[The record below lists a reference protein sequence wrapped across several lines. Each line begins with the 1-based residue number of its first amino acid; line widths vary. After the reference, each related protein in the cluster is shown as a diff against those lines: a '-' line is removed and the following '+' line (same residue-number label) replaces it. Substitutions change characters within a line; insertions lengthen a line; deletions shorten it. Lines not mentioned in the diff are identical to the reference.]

1 MNALARLSGRALGH
15 LAPAV
20 AATLARYLAT
30 RPLRRSRHPDPPDAE
45 PVTFR
50 FGLAGLRWGRE
61 GPLVLA
67 LHGWEGRAAQF
78 RTLAAR
84 LVPMG
89 YRVLALDAPAHG
101 RSPGREA
108 DPVVFADA
116 LQEAAA
122 ELGPV
127 HAVIGH
133 SMGGASTLLALS
145 RGLGSARVVTIAAP
159 ASLAG
164 VLARMSRHLGL
175 PESARRLF
183 FEAMHRR
190 TGLAPEQLDIDLLAA
205 GLAPRPVLVVH
216 DREDPVIPFDDAR
229 RIVAA
234 TGAQLLAT
242 SGLGHRAVLRDEGV
256 LQRIA
261 GFLTAPA
268 A

>member
-1 MNALARLSGRALGH
+1 
-15 LAPAV
+15 
-20 AATLARYLAT
+20 
-30 RPLRRSRHPDPPDAE
+30 
-45 PVTFR
+45 
-50 FGLAGLRWGRE
+50 
-61 GPLVLA
+61 
-67 LHGWEGRAAQF
+67 
-78 RTLAAR
+78 
-84 LVPMG
+84 
-89 YRVLALDAPAHG
+89 
-101 RSPGREA
+101 
-108 DPVVFADA
+108 
-116 LQEAAA
+116 
-122 ELGPV
+122 
-127 HAVIGH
+127 
-133 SMGGASTLLALS
+133 
-145 RGLGSARVVTIAAP
+145 VTIAAP

-229 RIVAA
+229 RIAAA